1 MRRNVSAGPEFWSE
15 RQGFLQRMGLG
26 VSLCMAAGLAA
37 MGFTGFLAISEL
49 MHAGDPA
56 WSHPVAG
63 EEHGAPVAPPDGTG
77 DGTANAT
84 GDGPGATTV
93 GRSASLDDNPLYR
106 IGELGEVTCTAP
118 ELDKDDTESVE
129 DFAHAIADCLD
140 QAWGDYFAAAGLE
153 FSSPNRVY
161 WTAAGHSPCGAFPS
175 EGTAAFYCGAN
186 QGLYLGL
193 EDIIAA
199 SADNEN
205 PEAYTFLISHEY
217 GHHVQGQSRILAQ
230 FHSARAGA
238 DQEEADALS
247 RRNELQANCLGG
259 VFLGASGDALGYG
272 PAERRNILDDVEL
285 RSDRGRDR
293 THGSAE
299 NGRMWTA
306 HGMDRVDPAA
316 CDTWNVD
323 EDLVR

>member
-1 MRRNVSAGPEFWSE
+1 
-15 RQGFLQRMGLG
+15 MGIG
-26 VSLCMAAGLAA
+26 VSLCLAAGLAA
-37 MGFTGFLAISEL
+37 VGFTGFLAISEL
-49 MHAGDPA
+49 LHADEPE
-56 WSHPVAG
+56 WSHPVAA
-63 EEHGAPVAPPDGTG
+63 EEYGAPAAPTDGTG
-77 DGTANAT
+77 GGSEGGTGGT
-84 GDGPGATTV
+84 EGGTTTV
-93 GRSASLDDNPLYR
+93 GQSAPLDDSPLYR

-118 ELDKDDTESVE
+118 EFDKDDSASVE
-129 DFAHAIADCLD
+129 TFAHAIADCLD
-140 QAWGDYFAAAGLE
+140 QAWGDYFAEAGLE

-193 EDIIAA
+193 EDIVAA
-199 SADNEN
+199 SADSDD

-238 DQEEADALS
+238 GQEEADELS

-259 VFLGASGDALGYG
+259 VFLGASGDSLGYG
-272 PAERRNILDDVEL
+272 AAERRNILDDVEL

-299 NGRMWTA
+299 NGRMWTE
-306 HGMDRVDPAA
+306 HGMDRVDPAS
-316 CDTWNVD
+316 CDTWNAD

>member
-1 MRRNVSAGPEFWSE
+1 
-15 RQGFLQRMGLG
+15 MGIG
-26 VSLCMAAGLAA
+26 VSLCLAAGLAA

-49 MHAGDPA
+49 LHSSDPG
-56 WSHPVAG
+56 WSHPVAD
-63 EEHGAPVAPPDGTG
+63 EQHGAPAASPGGSGAGTSDGAVNGGSPEETG
-77 DGTANAT
+77 AGEA
-84 GDGPGATTV
+84 GGEGEGEGATTV
-93 GRSASLDDNPLYR
+93 GQSAPLDDSPLYR

-118 ELDKDDTESVE
+118 ELDKDDSASVE
-129 DFAHAIADCLD
+129 TFAHAIADCLD
-140 QAWGDYFAAAGLE
+140 EAWGDYFTAAGLE
-153 FSSPNRVY
+153 FTSPNRIY

-193 EDIIAA
+193 EDIVAA

-238 DQEEADALS
+238 DQEEADELS

-259 VFLGASGDALGYG
+259 VFLGASGDSLGYG
-272 PAERRNILDDVEL
+272 DHERSNILDDVEL

-306 HGMDRVDPAA
+306 HGMDRVDPAS

>member
-1 MRRNVSAGPEFWSE
+1 
-15 RQGFLQRMGLG
+15 MGLG
-26 VSLCMAAGLAA
+26 VSLCLVAGLAA

-49 MHAGDPA
+49 LHAADPA

-63 EEHGAPVAPPDGTG
+63 QEHTAPVTPSNGTG
-77 DGTANAT
+77 SGSGTE
-84 GDGPGATTV
+84 GGEGATTV
-93 GRSASLDDNPLYR
+93 GRSAPLDDSPLYR

-129 DFAHAIADCLD
+129 TFAHAIADCLD
-140 QAWGDYFAAAGLE
+140 QAWGDYFASAGLE

-193 EDIIAA
+193 EDIVAA

-238 DQEEADALS
+238 EQEEADELS

-259 VFLGASGDALGYG
+259 VFLGAARDSLGYG

-306 HGMDRVDPAA
+306 HGMDRVDPAS